1 MNKNKKILT
10 LEDLESF
17 YSKYKRS
24 TYFSAK
30 ESGYQLAVQIP
41 ATFEIDE
48 KFKDDTLLFCKSRM
62 FHIGQNRNKSNVTE
76 DAAKKAMKTMAYKPL
91 LANFAEFEDENGNKF
106 IDFTSHDMIIE
117 DDSIKYLEHQIG
129 CITADEP
136 WFEEYEGKT
145 YVCGYLAIPKDYT
158 EAVSIIERKNG
169 TKVSVELLI
178 NELTYD
184 AKEKTMLL
192 TDVIV
197 SGLTCLGRNPET
209 GEEVQEGMLNSRLDI
224 KDFSENNNSL
234 FSDLD
239 KEEHFKLIETL
250 ERLNTTLSELN
261 INKTQNFS
269 NNEKEGGSE
278 SVTKLEELLTKY
290 NKTVDE
296 LDFEIEG
303 LSDEEL
309 EAKFSEA
316 FDDEGENSEGT
327 EGVDNGEGSE
337 DPVVANEEDT
347 VVEGDENPEND
358 PVEPTG
364 EFTENPVNETVEEN
378 MEVDDN
384 TEGFESNE
392 ESTESVAENEFLN
405 TVKYSFEINGE
416 IKEYAVSLQDKIY
429 AIQDLV
435 NATYAEQDNTYYGVT
450 VYEEYVIMC
459 DWWTGR
465 YYKQSYKDED
475 GNYSL
480 VGDRVEVYVDFVT
493 EEEQKELESMRS
505 NYSSVVEELNKY
517 KEAEDIADKMSIF
530 DDESY
535 SDYLETDEF
544 KELMSED
551 ALKKFSKEELQVKA
565 DAALGKLVKKN
576 KVFSFSAS
584 ENKDKKVNKI
594 GINASFEK
602 TDDNEPYG
610 DYFKSLERY

>member
-1 MNKNKKILT
+1 
-10 LEDLESF
+10 
-17 YSKYKRS
+17 
-24 TYFSAK
+24 
-30 ESGYQLAVQIP
+30 
-41 ATFEIDE
+41 
-48 KFKDDTLLFCKSRM
+48 
-62 FHIGQNRNKSNVTE
+62 
-76 DAAKKAMKTMAYKPL
+76 
-91 LANFAEFEDENGNKF
+91 
-106 IDFTSHDMIIE
+106 
-117 DDSIKYLEHQIG
+117 
-129 CITADEP
+129 
-136 WFEEYEGKT
+136 
-145 YVCGYLAIPKDYT
+145 
-158 EAVSIIERKNG
+158 
-169 TKVSVELLI
+169 
-178 NELTYD
+178 
-184 AKEKTMLL
+184 MLL

-309 EAKFSEA
+309 EAKFSEI
-316 FDDEGENSEGT
+316 FDDDSEGA
-327 EGVDNGEGSE
+327 EGTDDGEGSE
-337 DPVVANEEDT
+337 GEGIDNSIVNDGEDPVSEGS
-347 VVEGDENPEND
+347 EGDGDPESD
-358 PVEPTG
+358 PAEPTG
-364 EFTENPVNETVEEN
+364 EFTENPVNDNPESPKFSKTFELSHDDIRSAIYSLLRTYLDEEDYWYAWVVEVFDDYFIYQISN
-378 MEVDDN
+378 DFYGCKYIKDN
-384 TEGFESNE
+384 TTDTVALAGESYKLY
-392 ESTESVAENEFLN
+392 AEFL
-405 TVKYSFEINGE
+405 
-416 IKEYAVSLQDKIY
+416 
-429 AIQDLV
+429 
-435 NATYAEQDNTYYGVT
+435 
-450 VYEEYVIMC
+450 
-459 DWWTGR
+459 
-465 YYKQSYKDED
+465 
-475 GNYSL
+475 
-480 VGDRVEVYVDFVT
+480 T
-493 EEEQKELESMRS
+493 EEEKSQLDRMRS

-551 ALKKFSKEELQVKA
+551 TLKKFSKEELQVKT

-610 DYFKSLERY
+610 DYFKSLSERY

>member
-309 EAKFSEA
+309 EAKFSEI
-316 FDDEGENSEGT
+316 FDDDSEGA
-327 EGVDNGEGSE
+327 EGTDDGEGSE
-337 DPVVANEEDT
+337 GEGIDNSIVNDGEDPVSEGS
-347 VVEGDENPEND
+347 EGDGDPESD
-358 PVEPTG
+358 PAEPTG
-364 EFTENPVNETVEEN
+364 EFTENPVNDNPESPKFSKTFELSHDDIRSAIYSLLRTYLDEEDYWYAWVVEVFDDYFIYQISN
-378 MEVDDN
+378 DFYGCKYIKDN
-384 TEGFESNE
+384 TTDTVALAGESYKLY
-392 ESTESVAENEFLN
+392 AEFL
-405 TVKYSFEINGE
+405 
-416 IKEYAVSLQDKIY
+416 
-429 AIQDLV
+429 
-435 NATYAEQDNTYYGVT
+435 
-450 VYEEYVIMC
+450 
-459 DWWTGR
+459 
-465 YYKQSYKDED
+465 
-475 GNYSL
+475 
-480 VGDRVEVYVDFVT
+480 T
-493 EEEQKELESMRS
+493 EEEKSQLDRMRS

-551 ALKKFSKEELQVKA
+551 TLKKFSKEELQVKT

-610 DYFKSLERY
+610 DYLKSLERY

>member
-1 MNKNKKILT
+1 MNNRILTIDDLIEYCEKNKL
-10 LEDLESF
+10 SHF
-17 YSKYKRS
+17 N
-24 TYFSAK
+24 AK
-30 ESGYQLAVQIP
+30 ESGTPLVVN
-41 ATFEIDE
+41 TFGKISFSDSQDPSLM
-48 KFKDDTLLFCKSRM
+48 KVTLKAC
-62 FHIGQNRNKSNVTE
+62 HCGINRNNSKISE
-76 DAAKKAMKTMAYKPL
+76 ESMKAAFPTFANKPILAEIITDKDGEKDFGSHAMS
-91 LANFAEFEDENGNKF
+91 FETDEEGNE
-106 IDFTSHDMIIE
+106 IIRYIE
-117 DDSIKYLEHQIG
+117 QPVGIIPETNNIHLEYDKVQ
-129 CITADEP
+129 D
-136 WFEEYEGKT
+136 KT
-145 YVCGYLAIPKDYT
+145 YTIVDGYIFNYYGNETSD
-158 EAVSIIERKNG
+158 IIKRKNG
-169 TKVSVELLI
+169 TKVSVELEIYDMAWSGKDKVLVI
-178 NELTYD
+178 NDFSFSGVT
-184 AKEKTMLL
+184 LL
-192 TDVIV
+192 
-197 SGLTCLGRNPET
+197 
-209 GEEVQEGMLNSRLDI
+209 GEAVGEGMIGSRLDI
-224 KDFSENNNSL
+224 ADFSKKENIDYS
-234 FSDLD
+234 
-239 KEEHFKLIETL
+239 EQIIEMQ
-250 ERLNTTLSELN
+250 ERLKKLESCFN
-261 INKTQNFS
+261 IENL
-269 NNEKEGGSE
+269 KEGGTVEVDIDKKENFEEVTETEKVTETEETTEEEVTVTENESE
-278 SVTKLEELLTKY
+278 E
-290 NKTVDE
+290 TVDE
-296 LDFEIEG
+296 T
-303 LSDEEL
+303 
-309 EAKFSEA
+309 SE
-316 FDDEGENSEGT
+316 
-327 EGVDNGEGSE
+327 
-337 DPVVANEEDT
+337 
-347 VVEGDENPEND
+347 
-358 PVEPTG
+358 
-364 EFTENPVNETVEEN
+364 VNETVEEN

-392 ESTESVAENEFLN
+392 ESTESVTENESLN

-551 ALKKFSKEELQVKA
+551 TLKKFSKEELQVKA

-610 DYFKSLERY
+610 DYFKSLSERY